1 MAINFDA
8 VRKKASE
15 LYGTRQEG
23 FAQRVKENEQKEE
36 YLKQLRMAIAAPTIG
51 MDREELNKTLGE
63 MTQRQEALKQQLSER
78 ENSGDMGGTTLLR
91 KEYNQVSHQ
100 LNALQKKYKDNFF
113 GQFGASYTQGRLSQD
128 EAQAWSDYLTM
139 PTEQNRQKAETLSS
153 VLEHFQVQN
162 RKALKDDATL
172 PWLSQS
178 LAGYLPQ
185 FIDQTKAQVSGGLV
199 GAGVGSAVPGLGTV
213 TGAKAGATAA
223 SGMYSYNTMRGSAFR
238 DLLKLGFD
246 EETARAAAND
256 EALVSAMIEM
266 GDTLMDMSGLSFG
279 AGTLIDMARNGLAK
293 KFAKEGAEAVA
304 ESAAKKLLKGLAR
317 YGMTV
322 GGEMLEEGS
331 QQAVSIANRD
341 RLNDGGEGGTA
352 ALTGRAARVAWD
364 ALRGAN
370 DKARN
375 EIWEAAAEGGKIAA
389 MMGGINAGVTTVGNM
404 VLNGDKS
411 QNPVENPVGKGEN
424 PVTTEPTKQ
433 PEADLMQ
440 EDAET
445 AAILRQVAEEME
457 RERTT
462 EQTGAEVPSGLSDLL
477 SNGNR
482 VDMESLT
489 EHHLAEW
496 DKQGGVWVDA
506 ANRAYQMRPEDHI
519 SQRTAEDVSNR
530 KVNAFQFDHP
540 ELRQYVTRAA
550 EDLVKDA
557 SLSLNTPADM
567 RQVRDTQGKKYVS
580 EILDSP
586 PLRKAMDMGLS
597 RNEIIKA
604 AEDLIADHG
613 QENYAAAKR
622 LELILDEM
630 LTEGYTTVEGEVH
643 EPDTA
648 YIQAKAEIPGYQVRQ
663 REELPIWD
671 MEEGVIRAAQAAYD
685 AGRANV
691 PRESAALV
699 DPVQEEAYHAG
710 RLEHIRNMNPSET
723 VEKQETGGYTEGSK
737 NENRG
742 GFDNGR
748 KENWSGAEGAALQND
763 TGTTE
768 ANRREAGETGE
779 DGILRSVRVLS
790 RGARPVHDWAEGGL
804 TEEEASTLLAYK
816 SSESYKVNAA
826 LRETGRVSE
835 QHQKLVAAM
844 DSALEKLPVYT
855 GRVYRNLSF
864 DDLGGKEAFDAFM
877 AEHIA
882 DGIPLYYPAYTSS
895 STSREGYPVEGD
907 FVAHMEIQGVNSRNL
922 EGFGNNFESEVLFPR
937 NTMFL
942 VDRVS
947 YDENGTPT
955 IYMTEVANET
965 GDERVSYRG
974 IDGKQKSSPEG
985 KENQVRTVSE
995 FHSPDTDVQSVSQRN
1010 PENDPGGRGTLRQDG
1025 GEVSSQRAIADH
1037 LIKYISKG
1045 QDFTAAKLFDLAD
1058 KHYGGTM
1065 AEGKYTVKDAYDAME
1080 LAVNRYLI
1088 SADFIKEAN
1097 GNAAKAREVLSK
1109 LEGILKHLPTQT
1121 KRTEEMEQFQQF
1133 STPPNIAYLAAWCA
1147 NVRDSDVVLEPSAGI
1162 GGLALWPK
1170 AWGATVYGNELST
1183 RRLAFL
1189 EELGLDGTFNLNAEQ
1204 IDNLL
1209 PESVKPSVVIM
1220 NPPFSSTAGRTN
1232 KNDTANAKRHIQ
1244 QALDRLEDGG
1254 RLVAIVGNGMANDA
1268 PAFKSWWNELRE
1280 EYSVRANIRLDG
1292 KNYRKYGTTFDEQ
1305 LVVID
1310 KTGPSMGATLTG
1322 EFSDLSLIP
1331 DFMEVIRN
1339 DRVATTERNA
1349 AIQSGERTASGT
1361 VEHEPVSDASVTA
1374 GDGGVHSGVSKTS
1387 GTEGVAGKKRDGRS
1401 SGKRGA
1407 KVRAGNVV
1415 SSDDN
1420 IGGRGDERQ
1429 LSSEQDQ
1436 RGNRPGGET
1445 LDTAGR
1451 SGKQSPEQRVSLDLT
1466 AKRDDTAAKEAAENP
1481 DNIYATYAP
1490 KKARI
1495 TGTKKH
1501 PAKLVESAAMAA
1513 VEPPDVTYTPSL
1525 PARLVKDGVLSDAQ
1539 MENIIYAGQAHEQ
1552 LLPDG
1557 QRKGYFIGD
1566 GTGVGK
1572 GRQLSGIIMDNFMQG
1587 RDRAIWISENFNLYE
1602 DAVRDWTDLGGKKED
1617 VLNSSKLKLGQDIKA
1632 KRGILFTTYDTVK
1645 YKKDSKTRLG
1655 DLERWLGKDFDG
1667 VICFDEAHNM
1677 ANAAGKQGK
1686 RGNTKPSEKAL
1697 AGIKLQK
1704 MFPKARIVYAS
1715 ATGAT
1720 DISDYVYLDRLGLWG
1735 PGTAFHNAQDFIS
1748 KISTGGLAAME
1759 LVARDMKAMGV
1770 YLARSISY
1778 DDVTYDTLQHD
1789 LNPMQTEI
1797 YNTMSRAWQTV
1808 FQNMYKAL
1816 EVTGANL
1823 NGKARGA
1830 VNSVFYGT
1838 QQRFYN
1844 QVITSMSMP
1853 TVIAD
1858 MKRELANGRSCV
1870 LQIVNT
1876 NEAQSERA
1884 ISDAEKNGQSLDDLD
1899 LTPSET
1905 LIEMVR
1911 KSFPVQEYEEYT
1923 DENGNNLSRPVVDGN
1938 GNPVLSKKAI
1948 RMRDELIADLEQ
1960 MRVPDGVLEMLFD
1973 AFGVDNVAEVTG
1985 RKRRVVEKLDANGQ
1999 MHRTVEKR
2007 NKKMGIAD
2015 AQMFQD
2021 GKKRILVFSNAG
2033 GTGKSYH
2040 ADNRAK
2046 NQQKRVHYLIQPGW
2060 NASKATQ
2067 GFGRTHRSN
2076 QANAPIFRL
2085 VTTNVMGQKR
2095 FTSTIARRLD
2105 QLGALTKGQRQA
2117 GSGIFGE
2124 KDNLEGPI
2132 AKDALYQYYKTLSP
2146 DVLKKL
2152 GLYNSIYDKNGK
2164 FNDSSDALWDIGKFL
2179 NRILSLE
2186 VDEQNEV
2193 FQGFYDTFDRMMD
2206 VAIANGTVDMGL
2218 ENYRADK
2225 IEVLDEKV
2233 VRKDKTGADTKYVQ
2247 MKTYH
2252 KPEIITLAKAKKLYQ
2267 NFQGLVRTEDGNV
2280 RAVYEISS
2288 KTDPKTGEI
2297 QRRFRL
2303 ESPVRGKA
2311 SVFVESTMKKQTKPI
2326 DKAEWAQA
2334 WKEET
2339 AKAPEYNEGTLHLL
2353 TGTLLPI
2360 WDRLPANNTRV
2371 MRVISSDGQQFLGR
2385 VIRAD
2390 EIDGV
2395 LKGLGANR
2403 TLQTFTP
2410 EQVSKAVL
2418 EQGKEVVFRD
2428 NKLRMTRRKV
2438 SSEWRM
2444 ELTGQNIWYI
2454 TRQIPAVISER
2465 INYEYR
2471 YFLPTG
2477 NEEALARLMELN
2489 PVVDIRDAA
2498 PTGEVDHRLVG
2509 GVVPDR
2515 SGEWT
2520 AKRVGKANVK
2530 PMRIAELVEQIHHD
2544 FEINI
2549 TTGHIRGKGVAGQY
2563 SRNNHGI
2570 RSRVA
2575 HDLPTIAHELGHH
2588 IDLMYGLQKKLSPE
2602 QIKELVRNLDTET
2615 AKRYPAD
2622 KLKAEGIAEFVR
2634 RFLQNRETAAIDYP
2648 LFTPSFMNAMPQK
2661 MRDLVVD
2668 LADKMNA
2675 YYALDADT
2683 ATSSIRFREEKAP
2696 DARTVEEKLEDQAS
2710 VLYQAWV
2717 DSNHGIKRFDRAT
2730 GAETYKLATN
2740 AAYSDA
2746 MAGQIILGDLT
2757 DANGQ
2762 YVAPGLKAALH
2773 GLNLNDKEE
2782 YRLFG
2787 EYLVVKHGP
2796 ESLAEGMRVFADERK
2811 NSTAFMNRRQAEL
2824 EAEYPQFAEISDR
2837 LYEFQ
2842 RNFLQTWGVGT
2853 GLISQETA
2861 KEWGDRWQYYVPLNR
2876 VMGEQGAG
2884 TKRGFANQNSTIHRR
2899 HGSGRDII
2907 QPVDN
2912 IINNIVKMVN
2922 AGVRN
2927 NVMRAITDQATSL
2940 GADAAFIEQVPAPL
2954 ERHSFDMRGIKGK
2967 LSDQLMESG
2976 MDIDAYN
2983 AANDIVQNLDD
2994 ILYQYGRGKAH
3005 GEVITVLKNGEPQFW
3020 KVNDD
3025 LMLESLTN
3033 MNQRQIEGLLGLYGS
3048 VSRFMTSNITG
3059 NNFIWSITSNAPRD
3073 LMSLFVYCKNHNL
3086 IDLIVALGSAF
3097 NNKLS
3102 GDKADPLYKEFLA
3115 MGGGKVNAY
3124 TSDRNLAKKARKSL
3138 AGAKFSANPLD
3149 WLAFVGDIVETGPR
3163 YATYK
3168 LMRQAGM
3175 NPQEAFYESQD
3186 ITVNFRRHGTSKWS
3200 KQASALIPFFNAG
3213 VQGLDKYR
3221 RWIIAEELAGKPE
3234 RRKVIRIRTAT
3245 YLALSVGLAALIHGF
3260 NYDDKE
3266 KEKDYEQLS
3275 SYIKNNFWNFP
3286 LGDGKYFSLSKPR
3299 ELAVPSSFFEALLS
3313 YAHGKDEHAFDEFY
3327 AYAAENWLP
3336 SVVSDIAKGDPGG
3349 AVGSLGVFGTLY
3361 YMGANRDF
3369 MGRPIVSSGL
3379 QNLEPKD
3386 QYTRR
3391 TSNIAYWIGQAF
3403 KEIPMPDEL
3412 AQYVKSPQMLDYF
3425 FQQILGGWWKYQR
3438 AAFPV
3443 GEENRD
3449 LTFGIQ
3455 STYNKDNLYSTDLVN
3470 WLYDKAEKSEKSK
3483 SSDKENMDKSIT
3495 AKMDGNMTTFYSR
3508 YYGLSKNKAET
3519 MHTRATRQLVLD
3531 MIREYQ
3537 KADDHGALTPAQK
3550 AVYAVCKEEESTE
3563 YLPGVMQITVK
3574 DGRDVKHTLSD
3585 EQYVEFQT
3593 DYLRLYWEYVE
3604 DNLGNA
3610 AYGEKAAV
3618 LTAAKKIAREQAI
3631 NRTLARICQ
3640 PQTDFAVDYK
3650 GVSANDIVT
3659 FEAQKDLANDDGS
3672 LKQDEVIE
3680 ILKFMVETGLP
3691 PEDAYTLFRSTVR
3704 ENKDGEK
3711 SDKNNPWRRYK

>member
-1 MAINFDA
+1 
-8 VRKKASE
+8 
-15 LYGTRQEG
+15 
-23 FAQRVKENEQKEE
+23 
-36 YLKQLRMAIAAPTIG
+36 
-51 MDREELNKTLGE
+51 
-63 MTQRQEALKQQLSER
+63 
-78 ENSGDMGGTTLLR
+78 
-91 KEYNQVSHQ
+91 
-100 LNALQKKYKDNFF
+100 
-113 GQFGASYTQGRLSQD
+113 
-128 EAQAWSDYLTM
+128 
-139 PTEQNRQKAETLSS
+139 
-153 VLEHFQVQN
+153 
-162 RKALKDDATL
+162 
-172 PWLSQS
+172 
-178 LAGYLPQ
+178 
-185 FIDQTKAQVSGGLV
+185 
-199 GAGVGSAVPGLGTV
+199 
-213 TGAKAGATAA
+213 
-223 SGMYSYNTMRGSAFR
+223 
-238 DLLKLGFD
+238 
-246 EETARAAAND
+246 
-256 EALVSAMIEM
+256 
-266 GDTLMDMSGLSFG
+266 
-279 AGTLIDMARNGLAK
+279 
-293 KFAKEGAEAVA
+293 
-304 ESAAKKLLKGLAR
+304 
-317 YGMTV
+317 
-322 GGEMLEEGS
+322 
-331 QQAVSIANRD
+331 
-341 RLNDGGEGGTA
+341 
-352 ALTGRAARVAWD
+352 
-364 ALRGAN
+364 
-370 DKARN
+370 
-375 EIWEAAAEGGKIAA
+375 
-389 MMGGINAGVTTVGNM
+389 
-404 VLNGDKS
+404 
-411 QNPVENPVGKGEN
+411 
-424 PVTTEPTKQ
+424 
-433 PEADLMQ
+433 
-440 EDAET
+440 
-445 AAILRQVAEEME
+445 
-457 RERTT
+457 
-462 EQTGAEVPSGLSDLL
+462 
-477 SNGNR
+477 
-482 VDMESLT
+482 
-489 EHHLAEW
+489 
-496 DKQGGVWVDA
+496 
-506 ANRAYQMRPEDHI
+506 
-519 SQRTAEDVSNR
+519 
-530 KVNAFQFDHP
+530 
-540 ELRQYVTRAA
+540 
-550 EDLVKDA
+550 
-557 SLSLNTPADM
+557 
-567 RQVRDTQGKKYVS
+567 
-580 EILDSP
+580 
-586 PLRKAMDMGLS
+586 
-597 RNEIIKA
+597 
-604 AEDLIADHG
+604 
-613 QENYAAAKR
+613 
-622 LELILDEM
+622 
-630 LTEGYTTVEGEVH
+630 
-643 EPDTA
+643 
-648 YIQAKAEIPGYQVRQ
+648 
-663 REELPIWD
+663 
-671 MEEGVIRAAQAAYD
+671 
-685 AGRANV
+685 
-691 PRESAALV
+691 
-699 DPVQEEAYHAG
+699 
-710 RLEHIRNMNPSET
+710 
-723 VEKQETGGYTEGSK
+723 
-737 NENRG
+737 
-742 GFDNGR
+742 
-748 KENWSGAEGAALQND
+748 
-763 TGTTE
+763 
-768 ANRREAGETGE
+768 
-779 DGILRSVRVLS
+779 
-790 RGARPVHDWAEGGL
+790 
-804 TEEEASTLLAYK
+804 
-816 SSESYKVNAA
+816 
-826 LRETGRVSE
+826 
-835 QHQKLVAAM
+835 
-844 DSALEKLPVYT
+844 
-855 GRVYRNLSF
+855 
-864 DDLGGKEAFDAFM
+864 
-877 AEHIA
+877 
-882 DGIPLYYPAYTSS
+882 
-895 STSREGYPVEGD
+895 
-907 FVAHMEIQGVNSRNL
+907 
-922 EGFGNNFESEVLFPR
+922 
-937 NTMFL
+937 
-942 VDRVS
+942 
-947 YDENGTPT
+947 
-955 IYMTEVANET
+955 
-965 GDERVSYRG
+965 
-974 IDGKQKSSPEG
+974 
-985 KENQVRTVSE
+985 
-995 FHSPDTDVQSVSQRN
+995 
-1010 PENDPGGRGTLRQDG
+1010 
-1025 GEVSSQRAIADH
+1025 
-1037 LIKYISKG
+1037 
-1045 QDFTAAKLFDLAD
+1045 
-1058 KHYGGTM
+1058 
-1065 AEGKYTVKDAYDAME
+1065 
-1080 LAVNRYLI
+1080 
-1088 SADFIKEAN
+1088 
-1097 GNAAKAREVLSK
+1097 
-1109 LEGILKHLPTQT
+1109 
-1121 KRTEEMEQFQQF
+1121 MEQFQQF

-1254 RLVAIVGNGMANDA
+1254 RLVAIVGKGMANDA

-1310 KTGPSMGATLTG
+1310 KTGPSMGVTLTG

-1339 DRVATTERNA
+1339 DRSAATERNA
-1349 AIQSGERTASGT
+1349 AVQSGERTASRA
-1361 VEHEPVSDASVTA
+1361 VEHEPVSDSSVTA
-1374 GDGGVHSGVSKTS
+1374 GDGGVHPGASEASGA
-1387 GTEGVAGKKRDGRS
+1387 EGVAGKKRNGRS
-1401 SGKRGA
+1401 AGKRGA
-1407 KVRAGNVV
+1407 KVQTENVV

-1420 IGGRGDERQ
+1420 IGGRGDGRQ
-1429 LSSEQDQ
+1429 LSPEPDQ
-1436 RGNRPGGET
+1436 RGDRPGRKT
-1445 LDTAGR
+1445 PDVAGR
-1451 SGKQSPEQRVSLDLT
+1451 SGKQPAEQRISLDLT
-1466 AKRDDTAAKEAAENP
+1466 AKQDDTAAKEAAENP
-1481 DNIYATYAP
+1481 DSIYATYSP

-1495 TGTKKH
+1495 AGAKKH

-1513 VEPPDVTYTPSL
+1513 VDPPEATYTPSI
-1525 PARLVKDGVLSDAQ
+1525 PAKLVTDGVLSDAQ
-1539 MENIIYAGQAHEQ
+1539 LENIVYAGQAHEQ
-1552 LLPDG
+1552 MLETG

-1572 GRQLSGIIMDNFMQG
+1572 GRQLSGIIMDNFVQG
-1587 RDRAIWISENFNLYE
+1587 RDRAIWISNSANLYE
-1602 DAVRDWTDLGGKKED
+1602 DAIRDWTDLGGKKED
-1617 VLNSSKLKLGQDIKA
+1617 VLNFSKFKLGQDINVP
-1632 KRGILFTTYDTVK
+1632 RGIMFTTYDTIK
-1645 YKKDSKTRLG
+1645 TEKDTKSRLK

-1686 RGNTKPSEKAL
+1686 RGRTKPSAKAL
-1697 AGIKLQK
+1697 AGIKLQQ

-1720 DISDYVYLDRLGLWG
+1720 DISDYAYLERLGLWG
-1735 PGTAFHNAQDFIS
+1735 PGTAFHDAQDFIS

-1808 FQNMYKAL
+1808 FQNMHKAL

-1830 VNSVFYGT
+1830 VNSVFFGT

-1853 TVIAD
+1853 TVIED
-1858 MKRELANGRSCV
+1858 IRKELANGRSCV

-1876 NEAQSERA
+1876 NEAQADRA
-1884 ISDAEKNGQSLDDLD
+1884 ISAAEKDGLSLDDLD
-1899 LTPSET
+1899 MTPSDT
-1905 LIEMVR
+1905 LIEMV
-1911 KSFPVQEYEEYT
+1911 KNAFPVQEYEKYT
-1923 DENGNNLSRPVVDGN
+1923 DDNGNELSRPVVDGN
-1938 GNPVLSKKAI
+1938 GVPVLSKKAI
-1948 RMRDELIADLEQ
+1948 RMRDALVSDLQQ
-1960 MRVPDGVLEMLFD
+1960 MKVPDGPMEMLFD

-1985 RKRRVVEKLDANGQ
+1985 RGRRVVEKADEHGQ
-1999 MHRTVEKR
+1999 MHRVIEKR
-2007 NKKMGIAD
+2007 SSKAGIAD

-2021 GKKRILVFSNAG
+2021 GKKRILIFSDAG

-2076 QANAPIFRL
+2076 QAQAPIFRL

-2132 AKDALYQYYKTLSP
+2132 AQDALQQYYKTLSH
-2146 DVLKKL
+2146 DILKKL
-2152 GLYNSIYDKNGK
+2152 GLYNSLYDPNGK
-2164 FNDSSDALWDIGKFL
+2164 FNDGSQDLRDIGKFL

-2252 KPEIITLAKAKKLYQ
+2252 KPEIITLAKAKKLHQ
-2267 NFQGLVRTEDGNV
+2267 NFQGLVRTEDGNI

-2297 QRRFRL
+2297 QRRFKL

-2438 SSEWRM
+2438 SGEWRM

-2498 PTGEVDHRLVG
+2498 PTGDVDHRLVG

-2520 AKRVGKANVK
+2520 TKRVGDANVK
-2530 PMRIAELVEQIHHD
+2530 PMRLAELVEKIHHD

-2549 TTGHIRGKGVAGQY
+2549 TTGHIRGQSVAGQY
-2563 SRNNHGI
+2563 SHNNHGI

-2588 IDLMYGLQKKLSPE
+2588 IDLLYGLQDSLSE
-2602 QIKELVRNLDTET
+2602 AQVKELVGNLDAET
-2615 AKRYPAD
+2615 TQRYSD
-2622 KLKAEGIAEFVR
+2622 DELTGEGIAEFVR

-2648 LFTPSFMNAMPQK
+2648 LFTPAFMNAMPQK

-2683 ATSSIRFREEKAP
+2683 ATSSIRLREEKAP
-2696 DARTVEEKLEDQAS
+2696 DARTVEEKLENQAS

-2730 GAETYKLATN
+2730 GADTYKLASN

-2842 RNFLQTWGVGT
+2842 RQFLQTWGVGT

-2884 TKRGFANQNSTIHRR
+2884 AKRGFANQNSTIHRR

-2927 NVMRAITDQATSL
+2927 NVMRAITDQAASL

-2954 ERHSFDMRGIKGK
+2954 QRQTFDMSGVKED
-2967 LSDQLMESG
+2967 LSARVWESG
-2976 MDIDAYN
+2976 LDTDSLNHIEDIIQDM
-2983 AANDIVQNLDD
+2983 DD
-2994 ILYQYGRGKAH
+2994 ILVQYARGNAKKNVV
-3005 GEVITVLKNGEPQFW
+3005 GVLKNGHPQFW
-3020 KVNDD
+3020 KVNDR
-3025 LMLESLTN
+3025 LMLQSLTN
-3033 MNQRQIEGLLGLYGS
+3033 MSESQINGLLGAYGAI
-3048 VSRFMTSNITG
+3048 SRFMTGNITG
-3059 NNFIWSITSNAPRD
+3059 NNVVWSVFSNFPRD
-3073 LMSLFVYCKNHNL
+3073 LMTLYTYSKNHN
-3086 IDLIVALGSAF
+3086 IKDLAIALGEAYA
-3097 NNKLS
+3097 NKVK
-3102 GDKADPLYKEFLA
+3102 GDQADPLYKEFLA

-3138 AGAKFSANPLD
+3138 SGAKFSANPLD

-3175 NPQEAFYESQD
+3175 NSQEAFYESQD
-3186 ITVNFRRHGTSKWS
+3186 ITVNFRRHGTSGWS
-3200 KQASALIPFFNAG
+3200 KQAGALIPFFNAG

-3221 RWIIAEELAGKPE
+3221 RWIVAEELAGKPE
-3234 RRKVIRIRTAT
+3234 RKKVVRNRMIV
-3245 YLALSVGLAALIHGF
+3245 YLSANLALAALSYAI
-3260 NYDDKE
+3260 NNSDDE

-3275 SYIKNNFWNFP
+3275 SFLKNSYWNIP
-3286 LGDGKYFSLSKPR
+3286 LGDGKYFAIPKPR
-3299 ELAVPSSFFEALLS
+3299 ELAVPSSFFESLLEYS
-3313 YAHGKDEHAFDEFY
+3313 MGKNNHAFDGFY
-3327 AYAAENWLP
+3327 AYTAENWLP
-3336 SVVSDIAKGDPGG
+3336 SMASELVQVGQNGLVETGMSMIGNLGMIGVVGY
-3349 AVGSLGVFGTLY
+3349 L
-3361 YMGANRDF
+3361 GANRDF
-3369 MGRPIVSSGL
+3369 LGRPIVSSGL

-3391 TSNIAYWIGQAF
+3391 TSSIAYWIGQAF
-3403 KEIPMPDEL
+3403 NASP
-3412 AQYVKSPQMLDYF
+3412 AQVDF
-3425 FQQILGGWWKYQR
+3425 FFEQTLGGWWKYQK
-3438 AAFPV
+3438 ALLPV
-3443 GEENRD
+3443 GGENRD
-3449 LTFGIQ
+3449 LTLGVQ
-3455 STYNKDNLYSTDLVN
+3455 NTYIKDNQYSTDLVN
-3470 WLYDKAEKSEKSK
+3470 WLYDKADQSK
-3483 SSDKENMDKSIT
+3483 RIKNSDKGNLDKAIT
-3495 AKMDGNMTTFYSR
+3495 AKTDEDMTEFYSR
-3508 YYGLSKNKAET
+3508 YYGLAKNKVDTTA
-3519 MHTRATRQLVLD
+3519 HRATRQLVLD
-3531 MIREYQ
+3531 MILEYQ
-3537 KADDHGALTPAQK
+3537 KADDHGKLTPAQK
-3550 AVYAVCKEEESTE
+3550 AVYAVCKEEGSTE

-3585 EQYVEFQT
+3585 VQYVEFQT

-3604 DNLGNA
+3604 DNLSGA

-3618 LTAAKKIAREQAI
+3618 LAAAKKVAREQAI
-3631 NRTLARICQ
+3631 NRTLARICR
-3640 PQTDFAVDYK
+3640 PQTDFAADYK
-3650 GVSANDIVT
+3650 GVRDDDIIT

-3711 SDKNNPWRRYK
+3711 SDKNNPWRWYKP